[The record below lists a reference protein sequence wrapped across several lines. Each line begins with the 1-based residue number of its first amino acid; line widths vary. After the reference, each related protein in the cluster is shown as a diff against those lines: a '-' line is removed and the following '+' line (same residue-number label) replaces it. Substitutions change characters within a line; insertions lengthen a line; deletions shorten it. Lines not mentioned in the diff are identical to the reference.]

1 MDQKHSPDSGAT
13 LVGTQQQQ
21 QQQQQP
27 SCSLPL
33 EGRHIKSESAT
44 SQQSDASGRIQ
55 RLQHQMP
62 PPEAQLPEESTS
74 SRLPYQNFFGI
85 TSQSNSSNF
94 FGQ

>member
-1 MDQKHSPDSGAT
+1 MDQKHSPDSGAS
-13 LVGTQQQQ
+13 LVGIQQQQ
-21 QQQQQP
+21 QQQA
-27 SCSLPL
+27 SCSLPIV

-44 SQQSDASGRIQ
+44 SQQTSTGRTQ

-74 SRLPYQNFFGI
+74 SRSPYHNFFGI
-85 TSQSNSSNF
+85 SSQSNSSNF